1 MEQWT
6 FFVLYSHLTPKEILQ
21 WFTLCGENVV
31 NSIHFAF
38 SYLCFLVTF
47 FSSLGWISDQDS
59 EICLPQLMKTLYTDI
74 LRSVNK
80 RTRTPT
86 GFCSFS
92 RCCQPVQN
100 WLNLMYARGGK
111 SSQGNTKTLGRLSKG
126 QSSLRTQSVRC
137 FLQVPTGFRII
148 KIKK

>member
-1 MEQWT
+1 MGQRT
-6 FFVLYSHLTPKEILQ
+6 FFILYSHLTLKEILQ

-38 SYLCFLVTF
+38 SYLCFLLTF
-47 FSSLGWISDQDS
+47 FSCLGWISDQDS
-59 EICLPQLMKTLYTDI
+59 EIYLPWMRKTLYTDI

-86 GFCSFS
+86 GFCIFS
-92 RCCQPVQN
+92 HCCQPVQN

-111 SSQGNTKTLGRLSKG
+111 SSQGNTKTSERLSKG

-137 FLQVPTGFRII
+137 FLQEPTGLGII